1 MKLRDKD
8 GWEWEISGRENRGL
22 GGGDFGAFRNKTNH
36 WGHSFSVSMPLINA
50 LWDKML
56 I

>member
-1 MKLRDKD
+1 M
-8 GWEWEISGRENRGL
+8 GGSGEFLEEKIGDL
-22 GGGDFGAFRNKTNH
+22 GGGDFGAFHNKTNH
-36 WGHSFSVSMPLINA
+36 WGHSFSVSMPPINA